1 MYRNS
6 RRTILFPL
14 LLAAGVVAGL
24 LLGQFLGRNS
34 LESRM
39 RNVLQGLSLPTNKLT
54 YTTVSYTHLTL
65 PTKRIV

>member
-34 LESRM
+34 LES
-39 RNVLQGLSLPTNKLT
+39 GT
-54 YTTVSYTHLTL
+54 YC
-65 PTKRIV
+65 RG